1 MPRYRVTVTMVY
13 DVETDMEHVDASR
26 TVEADLITCLAD
38 KALVRRQVRLER
50 LRERRCNIHLGEF
63 SPEDVLPYIC
73 KEEVKRDYIIGTKT
87 YTVRMNSQ
95 RYFIFRESLKCVACG
110 LEGTKMILEQ
120 NPSDKSPHFNLY
132 AVENGRLV
140 LMTKDHVQPKA
151 YGGEDRHSNYQ
162 TMCSICNNLK
172 GSCNITI
179 EGIRELRKIYNEYR
193 DAPRKKLR
201 DLLDE
206 AKKRL
211 ALPRTE
217 TRIGKS
223 FARKRY
229 LAAKKCGEL
238 LISNT
243 DIHIWRLEDGSL
255 VGRSVYEN
263 PLENAEIIACIQAGT
278 ECDPLG
284 PEGHKIR
291 LKLHDETF
299 LVYQGYLDY
308 KETPPEEKPEVYV
321 DVKDTIIADQAV
333 S

>member
-172 GSCNITI
+172 GS
-179 EGIRELRKIYNEYR
+179 
-193 DAPRKKLR
+193 
-201 DLLDE
+201 
-206 AKKRL
+206 
-211 ALPRTE
+211 
-217 TRIGKS
+217 
-223 FARKRY
+223 
-229 LAAKKCGEL
+229 
-238 LISNT
+238 
-243 DIHIWRLEDGSL
+243 
-255 VGRSVYEN
+255 
-263 PLENAEIIACIQAGT
+263 
-278 ECDPLG
+278 
-284 PEGHKIR
+284 
-291 LKLHDETF
+291 
-299 LVYQGYLDY
+299 
-308 KETPPEEKPEVYV
+308 
-321 DVKDTIIADQAV
+321 
-333 S
+333 

>member
-1 MPRYRVTVTMVY
+1 MPRFRVTVTMVY
-13 DVETDMEHVDASR
+13 DIETTVDHSDASKM
-26 TVEADLITCLAD
+26 VEADLATCLAD
-38 KALVRRQVRLER
+38 KSLVRKQVRLER
-50 LRERRCNIHLGEF
+50 LKERRCNIHLGEF
-63 SPEDVLPYIC
+63 DPSEVLPYIC
-73 KEEVKRDYIIGTKT
+73 KEEMKKDYKVGDKV

-120 NPSDKSPHFNLY
+120 NPADKSPHFNLY
-132 AVENGRLV
+132 AVENDRLV

-172 GSCNITI
+172 GSANITV
-179 EGIRELRKIYNEYR
+179 ESIRELRRIYNENR
-193 DAPRKKLR
+193 ETPRKKLR
-201 DLLDE
+201 ELLDE

-211 ALPRTE
+211 AMPRSE
-217 TRIGKS
+217 PRIGKS

-229 LAAKKCGEL
+229 LAERKSKET
-238 LISNT
+238 LINNT
-243 DIHIWRLEDGSL
+243 DIHVWRLPSGNL

-263 PLENAEIIACIQAGT
+263 RLEGAEIIACVKQGT
-278 ECDPLG
+278 ECESLG
-284 PEGHKIR
+284 HESHKIR
-291 LKLHDETF
+291 IKLSEEESF

-308 KETPPEEKPEVYV
+308 KEHLPELEEEKPEKSTTVV
-321 DVKDTIIADQAV
+321 DEQAV